1 MSLIVAYAFAA
12 TLAASPT
19 TALNPAPT
27 APSQTSAPAPA
38 PAPAQ
43 EPTAPATGL
52 PIPAVVDWLKA
63 QGLSVGEVQG
73 GDSPY
78 VQVRESADLA
88 WTVTFNSCA
97 GQVCGD
103 LQFGAGFSNADVT
116 LEKVNAWNSQRRFV
130 KAFYEAPSGTRAEGA
145 AIIQQDIVLLAGIGP
160 SQLTDSVAIWRSLLP
175 AFAFH
180 VGYFVE
186 GAAAQPAG

>member
-1 MSLIVAYAFAA
+1 MSLIAAYALAA

-19 TALNPAPT
+19 TAL
-27 APSQTSAPAPA
+27 SQAQAAPAPA
-38 PAPAQ
+38 TA
-43 EPTAPATGL
+43 PTAPATGL
-52 PIPAVVDWLKA
+52 PIPAVIDWLTA

-78 VQVRESADLA
+78 VQVRENADLA
-88 WTVTFNSCA
+88 WTVTFNSCT

-116 LEKVNAWNSQRRFV
+116 LDKVNAWNSQRRFA

-175 AFAFH
+175 AFALH
-180 VGYFVE
+180 VGYFVP
-186 GAAAQPAG
+186 AAPTPAN

>member
-1 MSLIVAYAFAA
+1 MSLIAAYALAA
-12 TLAASPT
+12 ALAAPASPT
-19 TALNPAPT
+19 TALTSAQAAPAAPT
-27 APSQTSAPAPA
+27 APAPA
-38 PAPAQ
+38 PA
-43 EPTAPATGL
+43 GL
-52 PIPAVVDWLKA
+52 PIAAVVDWLKA

-78 VQVRESADLA
+78 VQVRESADLT

-103 LQFGAGFSNADVT
+103 LQFGAGFSNPDVT
-116 LEKVNAWNSQRRFV
+116 IDKVNAWNGQRRFV
-130 KAFYEAPSGTRAEGA
+130 KAFYEAPAGARTDGA
-145 AIIQQDIVLLAGIGP
+145 AIIQQDVILLAGIGP
-160 SQLTDSVAIWRSLLP
+160 SQLTDSLAVWRSLLP

-186 GAAAQPAG
+186 GAPAQPAG